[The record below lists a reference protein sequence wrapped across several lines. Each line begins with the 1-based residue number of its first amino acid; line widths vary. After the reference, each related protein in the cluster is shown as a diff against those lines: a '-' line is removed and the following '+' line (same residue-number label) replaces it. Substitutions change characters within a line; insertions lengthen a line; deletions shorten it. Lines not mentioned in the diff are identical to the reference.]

1 MTLKQ
6 LPCHICFREN
16 QCFSSQK
23 SEISVWICYV
33 LTCTTNSRTLNI
45 YFFRFPSQ
53 SGGSQGGGQG
63 GSGADNPNLYDDG
76 DDDLYS

>member
-1 MTLKQ
+1 M
-6 LPCHICFREN
+6 
-16 QCFSSQK
+16 
-23 SEISVWICYV
+23 WICYV
-33 LTCTTNSRTLNI
+33 LTCTSNSWTLNI

-63 GSGADNPNLYDDG
+63 GSGADNSNLYDDG